1 MCVEI
6 LHTHCLIN
14 ISINSFKLK
23 AQIEL
28 NSISMSK
35 NDPKITEFEKYDV
48 EATIDE
54 VDNNDELSVYK
65 YGFTALSNPKNV
77 RLSIEG
83 VARISGDTIERNEIL
98 EKDEND
104 VPKILSMIY
113 QELFPTFFLLS
124 KTMNVSCPPHQIGAM
139 GTSLEN
145 DVEVSDEKV
154 EVSDE
159 KVEVSDEKVEVS
171 DEKVEVSD
179 ENDTS
184 ESESEQEASVESETD
199 IKQDS
204 EEQETPD
211 VVQPTV

>member
-6 LHTHCLIN
+6 LHTHCLMN
-14 ISINSFKLK
+14 ILVNLFKLK
-23 AQIEL
+23 AKIEL

-35 NDPKITEFEKYDV
+35 NDPKITELDKYDV
-48 EATIDE
+48 EANIDE

-104 VPKILSMIY
+104 VPKILTMIY

-124 KTMNVSCPPHQIGAM
+124 KTMNVSCPPHQIGTM
-139 GTSLEN
+139 GETLEK
-145 DVEVSDEKV
+145 DVEAV
-154 EVSDE
+154 EE
-159 KVEVSDEKVEVS
+159 TVEAVE
-171 DEKVEVSD
+171 ETVEVSD
-179 ENDTS
+179 ENETPETELPQETTIKS
-184 ESESEQEASVESETD
+184 EPETD
-199 IKQDS
+199 VQNDS

-211 VVQPTV
+211 VVQPSV